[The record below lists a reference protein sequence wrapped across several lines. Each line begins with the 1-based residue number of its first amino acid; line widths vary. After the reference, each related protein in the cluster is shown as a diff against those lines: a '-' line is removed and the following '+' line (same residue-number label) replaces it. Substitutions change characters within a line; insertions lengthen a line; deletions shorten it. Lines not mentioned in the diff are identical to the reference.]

1 MIHESVVIGKNC
13 TLRHSTTIGMR
24 HEKEAVPVLG
34 DDVDIGCQSVII
46 GPIRIGHGA
55 VIGAGSIVLHDVAE
69 HTVVVGS
76 ASRVLYSP

>member
-1 MIHESVVIGKNC
+1 
-13 TLRHSTTIGMR
+13 MR